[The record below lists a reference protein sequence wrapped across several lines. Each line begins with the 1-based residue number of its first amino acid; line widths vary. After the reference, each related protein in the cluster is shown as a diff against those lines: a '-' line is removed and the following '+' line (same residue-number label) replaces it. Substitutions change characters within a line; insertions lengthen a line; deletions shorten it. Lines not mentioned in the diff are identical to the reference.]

1 MKWNVKWS
9 RLRASVIFLFQ
20 TSANPTLPSSIVNVL
35 STLIHTEC
43 HAAMIQLNSNT
54 NGKVSNLFHKCVI
67 GDDIL
72 PAGVYLMI
80 HSNVLSSILKNNNND
95 LQQQM
100 VAIQTCLSTL
110 NASKTYIF
118 QLLLHQSISPSN
130 SNNRPHVHYI
140 DPTSTIAE
148 ALFTTLK
155 SILLVIQKSPQLQQN
170 QQLMLDLQTC
180 ICETLVFCIQLIWI
194 KPLEKDLRKQ
204 QQQEDRYYYG
214 MSLDGPQTLIMMD
227 FMELALLI
235 FNTCTIVKYISS
247 TLKNQQQYTNN
258 IHIQMIQNQQ
268 NQIMI
273 TEEELVGGAIWISS
287 LYRGTIGVLPP
298 WILERIPKVYQL
310 LFDQQ
315 LCQRNV
321 STFCILLQLGGQ
333 YCGPDVISE
342 KALHD
347 FVSKCHDLLIQNKN
361 PWRQFKAFFKAV
373 CGGKKKATTFQL
385 KPQPT
390 CWNCDRI

>member
-1 MKWNVKWS
+1 M
-9 RLRASVIFLFQ
+9 RASVVLLFQ
-20 TSANPTLPSSIVNVL
+20 TSANPTLPPSIVNVL

-43 HAAMIQLNSNT
+43 HAAMIQLNSTTNT
-54 NGKVSNLFHKCVI
+54 KISNLFHKCVI

-80 HSNVLSSILKNNNND
+80 HSNVLSSILKDNNSG

-100 VAIQTCLSTL
+100 IAIQDCLLTL
-110 NASKTYIF
+110 NASKTHIF
-118 QLLLHQSISPSN
+118 QLLLHQSTSTSN
-130 SNNRPHVHYI
+130 PNNHSHAHYI
-140 DPTSTIAE
+140 DPTSAIAE
-148 ALFTTLK
+148 AWFATLK
-155 SILLVIQKSPQLQQN
+155 SVLLVIQKSSSQLQQN
-170 QQLMLDLQTC
+170 QQLMLNLQAC
-180 ICETLVFCIQLIWI
+180 ICETFAFCIQLIWN

-204 QQQEDRYYYG
+204 QQDHHHYNG

-227 FMELALLI
+227 FMELALLT
-235 FNTCTIVKYISS
+235 FNTCAIMKYISS
-247 TLKNQQQYTNN
+247 TFKNQQQYQNS
-258 IHIQMIQNQQ
+258 IHIEIMQNQQ
-268 NQIMI
+268 NQIIM
-273 TEEELVGGAIWISS
+273 TEEELVGGGIWISS

-298 WILERIPKVYQL
+298 WILERIPKLYQL

-315 LCQRNV
+315 LCQQNI
-321 STFCILLQLGGQ
+321 SSFCTLLLLGGR

-347 FVSKCHDLLIQNKN
+347 FVSKCHDLMIQNQN